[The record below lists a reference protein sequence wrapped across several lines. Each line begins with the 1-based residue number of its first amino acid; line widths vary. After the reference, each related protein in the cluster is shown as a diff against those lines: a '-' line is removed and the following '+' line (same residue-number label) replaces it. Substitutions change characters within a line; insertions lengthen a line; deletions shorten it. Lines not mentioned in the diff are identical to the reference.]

1 MFNYVDPVD
10 FSESKNQGFIFSYPN
25 GSRVVFRKSGTGSS
39 GMTLRIYYEKFEQEK
54 VLESR
59 EEMLKELIEL
69 GLKLSQ
75 VRELSGKKEP
85 DVIT

>member
-1 MFNYVDPVD
+1 
-10 FSESKNQGFIFSYPN
+10 
-25 GSRVVFRKSGTGSS
+25 
-39 GMTLRIYYEKFEQEK
+39 MTLRIYFEKFEQEK

-59 EEMLKELIEL
+59 EEMLKDLIEL

>member
-1 MFNYVDPVD
+1 MFNYEDPVD
-10 FSESKNQGFIFSYPN
+10 LSQSKDQGFIFSYPN

-39 GMTLRIYYEKFEQEK
+39 DMTLRIYYEKFEADK
-54 VLESR
+54 VLENR

-75 VRELSGKKEP
+75 VRELSGKEEP
-85 DVIT
+85 TVIT